1 MKHAKIFHVS
11 GLFRETKINLRSQ
24 VANEALRGK
33 LSQYRETMA
42 SKTALAT
49 GHVKQPVPIA
59 CSSCSPVNCCFLEL
73 LLNARHKKYDAFSL
87 GRRKF

>member
-49 GHVKQPVPIA
+49 GSQFPLLVLCAPLLIV
-59 CSSCSPVNCCFLEL
+59 VFWNCC
-73 LLNARHKKYDAFSL
+73 
-87 GRRKF
+87 